1 MQDPWR
7 LAFRETSRAP
17 RQVLDAGRFAAVNE
31 VRECGSASVKKVGEV
46 KEVARKENETNEMN
60 EQAK

>member
-1 MQDPWR
+1 
-7 LAFRETSRAP
+7 
-17 RQVLDAGRFAAVNE
+17 VNE

-46 KEVARKENETNEMN
+46 KELARKENETNEMN